1 MLSLRTIIHLW
12 MTMFI
17 LMGIDSLTPGL
28 GVLTFG
34 WLIISY
40 LWYLIC
46 LEIERV

>member
-1 MLSLRTIIHLW
+1 MLSLHTIIHLW

-34 WLIISY
+34 CSLSVIYGI
-40 LWYLIC
+40 
-46 LEIERV
+46 